1 MKISP
6 VFKQGFFASQTRLL
20 YTTNKA
26 SLQCKEAL
34 FENGGNNPNRS
45 LDLGLIR
52 NNILTACAI
61 PSYQNSS
68 TIVWR
73 GYSFTLRFIITLLPV
88 VTSTAFSAL
97 PIISA

>member
-1 MKISP
+1 MMN
-6 VFKQGFFASQTRLL
+6 VSQTQQKKIKTLPKS
-20 YTTNKA
+20 T
-26 SLQCKEAL
+26 E
-34 FENGGNNPNRS
+34 PI
-45 LDLGLIR
+45 LIC

>member
-1 MKISP
+1 MKFPP

-34 FENGGNNPNRS
+34 FESGGNNRS
-45 LDLGLIR
+45 LDLGLIC

>member
-1 MKISP
+1 MKFPPI
-6 VFKQGFFASQTRLL
+6 FKQGFFALQTRLL
-20 YTTNKA
+20 YTSNKA

-34 FENGGNNPNRS
+34 FENGGNNPKS
-45 LDLGLIR
+45 LDLGLIC

-73 GYSFTLRFIITLLPV
+73 GYSFTLQFIITLLPV